1 MYSPGRSRLVDR
13 RRPGVTPADE
23 ILDAAAELFTT
34 RGYTATSTRAIA
46 DAVGLRQ
53 ASLYTHFPTK
63 AAILRALL
71 DARREVGAATWDTR
85 REQDAE
91 CGRAGL

>member
-1 MYSPGRSRLVDR
+1 MQNQTRPSHDELLLRRFDYHHLSEGPERDLAVTYARVADLMAETLPSSPHVTRS
-13 RRPGVTPADE
+13 
-23 ILDAAAELFTT
+23 
-34 RGYTATSTRAIA
+34 
-46 DAVGLRQ
+46 
-53 ASLYTHFPTK
+53 
-63 AAILRALL
+63 LRALL